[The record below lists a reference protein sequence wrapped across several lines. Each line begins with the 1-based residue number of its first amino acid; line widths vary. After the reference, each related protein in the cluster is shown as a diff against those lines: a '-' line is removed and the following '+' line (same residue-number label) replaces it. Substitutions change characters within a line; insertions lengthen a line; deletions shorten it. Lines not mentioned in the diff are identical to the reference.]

1 MSFFMSFFMRSRWLK
16 SDLRKLRKNSA
27 AALVS
32 IAPTMKIASNDD
44 ESVKPPTGYWR
55 WGERRANGASVLI
68 ERRAVWVNSA
78 LMVALVFA
86 AIAYLSLGSLTLMP
100 REVIMALAG
109 QGDMMTGFMVQELR
123 LPRLVAACL
132 TGGAFALAG
141 ILMQTLA
148 RNRLATPGIIGIDN
162 GATAFAVASVV
173 GMSVS
178 IAPSTMALTGAVTA
192 AVLTFGLAAGSG
204 TQGYRFIVAGIGVG
218 AVFGAITQLLL
229 ARVAIDT
236 ANAAYPWTVGS
247 LNARSGGSVH
257 LLGVGLAV
265 GFVTALALARSLT
278 ILRFSE
284 ATANGLGVNAKVR
297 RIQILLLSVVLT
309 ALAVAV
315 AGPVGMVGLIG
326 PEIARALS
334 TPRHVPVV
342 AATLAGALVMVLADL
357 MGRTLLA
364 PIELPVGI
372 VTAIIGGP
380 WLLWILMRPQRSH
393 A

>member
-1 MSFFMSFFMRSRWLK
+1 M
-16 SDLRKLRKNSA
+16 
-27 AALVS
+27 
-32 IAPTMKIASNDD
+32 ASTAD
-44 ESVKPPTGYWR
+44 ETPVTPPTGYWR
-55 WGERRANGASVLI
+55 WGGGGASVLI
-68 ERRAVWVNSA
+68 EQRAVWVNAGLVLA
-78 LMVALVFA
+78 LLIAS
-86 AIAYLSLGSLTLMP
+86 IAYLCLGSLTLDP
-100 REVIMALAG
+100 REVIGALAG
-109 QGDMMTGFMVQELR
+109 QGSMMTAFMVQELR

-178 IAPSTMALTGAVTA
+178 IAPSGMALTGAVTA

-247 LNARSGGSVH
+247 LNARAGGSVQ
-257 LLGVGLAV
+257 LLAVGLAL
-265 GFVTALALARSLT
+265 GLIAALALARSLT

-284 ATANGLGVNAKVR
+284 ATANGLGVNAKAR
-297 RIQILLLSVVLT
+297 RMQVLLLSVVLT

-326 PEIARALS
+326 PEIARAFS

-342 AATLAGALVMVLADL
+342 AATLSGALVMVLADL
-357 MGRTLLA
+357 AGRTLLA

>member
-1 MSFFMSFFMRSRWLK
+1 MSLLMSLRWLK
-16 SDLRKLRKNSA
+16 PALRKHGA

-32 IAPTMKIASNDD
+32 HDASMKIAPHDD
-44 ESVKPPTGYWR
+44 APVTPPSGYWR
-55 WGERRANGASVLI
+55 WGERRGGGISILV
-68 ERRAVWVNSA
+68 ERRAVWVNSG
-78 LMVALVFA
+78 LMIVLLLAC
-86 AIAYLSLGSLTLMP
+86 ITYLSLGSIMLDP
-100 REVIMALAG
+100 RDVVRALAG

-178 IAPSTMALTGAVTA
+178 LAPSAMALTGAVTA

-247 LNARSGGSVH
+247 LNARSGGSVQ
-257 LLGVGLAV
+257 LLGIGLTL
-265 GFVTALALARSLT
+265 GFVAALALARSLT
-278 ILRFSE
+278 VLRFSE
-284 ATANGLGVNAKVR
+284 ATANGLGVNTSAR
-297 RIQILLLSVVLT
+297 RVQILLLSVALT

-357 MGRTLLA
+357 AGRTLLA

>member
-1 MSFFMSFFMRSRWLK
+1 MTPRWLK
-16 SDLRKLRKNSA
+16 PEFRKQGA
-27 AALVS
+27 AALLS
-32 IAPTMKIASNDD
+32 SAPLTSTAEDAP
-44 ESVKPPTGYWR
+44 VTPPSGYWW
-55 WGERRANGASVLI
+55 WGGRGASVLI
-68 ERRAVWVNSA
+68 EQRAVWVN
-78 LMVALVFA
+78 LGLLLALVLA
-86 AIAYLSLGSLTLMP
+86 SIAYLCLGSLALDP
-100 REVIMALAG
+100 REVIGALAG
-109 QGDMMTGFMVQELR
+109 QGSMMTTFMVQELR

-173 GMSVS
+173 GLSVS
-178 IAPSTMALTGAVTA
+178 LAPSAMALTGAVTA

-247 LNARSGGSVH
+247 LNARAGGSVQ
-257 LLGVGLAV
+257 LLAVGLAL
-265 GFVTALALARSLT
+265 GLIAALALARSLT

-284 ATANGLGVNAKVR
+284 ATANGLGVNAKAR
-297 RIQILLLSVVLT
+297 RMQILLLSVVLT

-342 AATLAGALVMVLADL
+342 AATLSGALVMVLADL
-357 MGRTLLA
+357 AGRTLLA

>member
-1 MSFFMSFFMRSRWLK
+1 MSISMRLSGLK
-16 SDLRKLRKNSA
+16 SDVRNRKELRKK
-27 AALVS
+27 S
-32 IAPTMKIASNDD
+32 IAADD
-44 ESVKPPTGYWR
+44 EPVQPPAGYWR
-55 WGERRANGASVLI
+55 WGGRKINGASVLV

-78 LMVALVFA
+78 LMVALVCV
-86 AIAYLSLGSLTLMP
+86 AIAYLCLGSLTLMP
-100 REVIMALAG
+100 GEVIIALAG

-218 AVFGAITQLLL
+218 AVFGAITQLML

-247 LNARSGGSVH
+247 LNARSGGSVQ
-257 LLGVGLAV
+257 LLGVGLAL
-265 GFVTALALARSLT
+265 GFVASLALARSLT

-297 RIQILLLSVVLT
+297 RIQILLISVILT

-357 MGRTLLA
+357 VGRTLLA

-393 A
+393 V

>member
-1 MSFFMSFFMRSRWLK
+1 MTLRWLK
-16 SDLRKLRKNSA
+16 PAFKKQGA

-32 IAPTMKIASNDD
+32 KGSSMGIASHDD
-44 ESVKPPTGYWR
+44 VPVKPPSGYWR
-55 WGERRANGASVLI
+55 WGERRGNGVSILI
-68 ERRAVWVNSA
+68 ERRAVWVNSV
-78 LMVALVFA
+78 LMLALVLA
-86 AIAYLSLGSLTLMP
+86 GIAYLCLGSLTLNP
-100 REVIMALAG
+100 REVISALAG

-123 LPRLVAACL
+123 LPRLIAACL

-178 IAPSTMALTGAVTA
+178 LAPSAMALTGAVTA

-247 LNARSGGSVH
+247 LNARSGGSVQ
-257 LLGVGLAV
+257 LLGIGLAL
-265 GFVTALALARSLT
+265 GFVAALALARSLT
-278 ILRFSE
+278 VLRFSE
-284 ATANGLGVNAKVR
+284 ATANGLGVNAKAR
-297 RIQILLLSVVLT
+297 RVQILLLSVVLT

-357 MGRTLLA
+357 AGRTLLA